1 MAVRVTSKAPRY
13 GVPAK
18 VSSALTILLLV
29 SACKGGGGTTGLSFN
44 YTSPYAPPPPVS
56 GGVLTAPISAI
67 FSAVQNQT
75 ALIDAAAA
83 NLLASDSRYLKQKA
97 NWYFTNS
104 AGQQVSPTY
113 SSYPLSNSG
122 VAFAHAAGITG
133 AGQTVGVID
142 TILNSGHQVFAGTTF
157 MAVDNSSAAS
167 SGTDPD
173 HGTMVSSIIA
183 GDSPSFIGVAPDA
196 NLDFATFTDTNAMIA
211 ATNRAIA
218 NGYVAQNN
226 SWGYNTEPVGTAAL
240 QNVFSGAQGQ
250 AYLTALD
257 TYASQGVVVFAVD
270 NTTTNQHATIMDALP
285 YVRPSLEAGWIAV
298 GNATPTFQGGT
309 LTGVTMQSASCMEA
323 ARWCILADG
332 AWDAAMGTNNTGYDF
347 GVGSSFAAPQVS
359 GALALLAQA
368 FPTLTPHELRV
379 RLLASANN
387 RFFNADGT
395 VQLAAGFNKR
405 YSFKYGV
412 GFLDVRAALLP
423 IGPTSM
429 STGNGVQVN
438 ASQPVIVAG
447 SAMGDA
453 VSRSLKGVDVAVT
466 DVLDTPFGMHGDALA
481 TTVGPQPIGISQLYK
496 SLASDLTASR
506 TGASG
511 AIDASF
517 DAFSGQTYAMRDV
530 NGDFGVSLLVPA
542 TADDAFGVS
551 VKRALTDGPTK
562 LELGLKLAHDNGSVM
577 GFGRNDYGTG
587 ANLASLELGLSQDL
601 GNGGFLKLSGELG
614 VADLGSQVALKNVS
628 SASFNSVKLDI
639 GSRDV
644 FETGDRLSFGASL
657 PMAVTSGSAELSAPV
672 IMAAGRSLSQ
682 PIGVDL
688 SPSSRQVDLS
698 INYQR
703 EITDGLEMVAELL
716 HSENYGNRPGE
727 SQDAAVLALKFSF

>member
-1 MAVRVTSKAPRY
+1 MVVRVTSRSCRSRL
-13 GVPAK
+13 PAK
-18 VSSALTILLLV
+18 VCSALTIVVLV
-29 SACKGGGGTTGLSFN
+29 SACKGGSGPSFSFN
-44 YTSPYAPPPPVS
+44 YTSPYAPPAPVS
-56 GGVLTAPISAI
+56 GGVLTAPINAL
-67 FSAVQNQT
+67 FAAVNSQT
-75 ALIDAAAA
+75 AVIDAAAA
-83 NLLASDSRYLKQKA
+83 HLIATDSRYLRQKT

-104 AGQQVSPTY
+104 AGQQVGPTY
-113 SSYPLSNSG
+113 SSYPLANSG

-133 AGQTVGVID
+133 AGQTVGVVD
-142 TILNSGHQVFAGTTF
+142 TILNSGHETFSGTSF
-157 MAVDNSSAAS
+157 MAVDNSNAAS
-167 SGTDPD
+167 LPGTDPD

-183 GDSPSFIGVAPDA
+183 GESPTFIGVAPDA
-196 NLDFATFTDTNAMIA
+196 NLDFATFTDINAMIN
-211 ATNRAIA
+211 ATYRAIN

-226 SWGYNTEPVGTAAL
+226 SWGYDTQPVSTGSL
-240 QNVFSGAQGQ
+240 QNVFSGASGQ
-250 AYLTALD
+250 AYLSALD
-257 TYASQGVVVFAVD
+257 SYASQGVVVFAVS
-270 NTTTNQHATIMDALP
+270 NQTNAQHATIMDALP

-298 GNATPTFQGGT
+298 GNATPKFQGGS

-332 AWDAAMGTNNTGYDF
+332 AWDAASGTSSTSYDF

-387 RFFNADGT
+387 SFFNADGT
-395 VQLAAGFNKR
+395 VQLATGFNKR
-405 YSFKYGV
+405 YSFRYGV

-438 ASQPVIVAG
+438 ASQPVIIAG

-466 DVLDTPFGMHGDALA
+466 DVLDTSFAMHGDALA
-481 TTVGPQPIGISQLYK
+481 TSVGPQALGISHLYR
-496 SLASDLTASR
+496 SLASDM
-506 TGASG
+506 TGDRLGANG
-511 AIDASF
+511 AIDAPF
-517 DAFSGQTYAMRDV
+517 EAFSGQTYAMRDV
-530 NGDFGVSLLVPA
+530 NGDFGISLLVPA

-551 VKRALTDGPTK
+551 VKRALTDGPTR
-562 LELGLKLAHDNGSVM
+562 LELGLKVAHDDGSVM
-577 GFGRNDYGTG
+577 GFGKNDYGSG
-587 ANLASLELGLSQDL
+587 ANLASLELGLTQDI
-601 GNGGFLKLSGELG
+601 GNGGFVNLSGELG
-614 VADLGSQVALKNVS
+614 LADLGSQVALNNVS
-628 SASFNSVKLDI
+628 SASFNSIKLDI

-644 FETGDRLSFGASL
+644 FESGDRLSFGASM

-703 EITDGLEMVAELL
+703 EITDGMEMVAELL
-716 HSENYGNRPGE
+716 HSENYGNRSGE
-727 SQDAAVLALKFSF
+727 TQDAAVLALKFSF